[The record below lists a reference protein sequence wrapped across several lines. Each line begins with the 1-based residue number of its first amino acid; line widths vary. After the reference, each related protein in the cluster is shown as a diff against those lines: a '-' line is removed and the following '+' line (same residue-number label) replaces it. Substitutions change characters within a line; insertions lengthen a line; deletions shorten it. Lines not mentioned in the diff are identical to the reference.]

1 MARFCTI
8 LVGCIAIGVGV
19 LIGTSPPGVTPPTIP
34 PGSSAG
40 MLPPWPIFRVAIAL
54 NEFFEAAAVA
64 TRPPPV
70 QVKSLATAYWQSE
83 ISYSL
88 TKSGVIDAIGA
99 KTAGQ
104 TCGGVASELGL
115 NKDFLCRMMRAGEG
129 VKLLSVNAEGTY
141 TLTPAGE
148 LLKSDHPGSLRA
160 FMLMINEE
168 SKESWRAAGTKSLKQ
183 GVSGFKAAFG
193 TEFWEWHSQASHK
206 PQMAQFAAAMKS
218 FSAEISGSLLVDWE
232 PPAPD
237 AVVCDV
243 GGGAGHMVAAMAQHY
258 PQLKGVVFDLPEVVA
273 DAEQN
278 LKALGLSDRLQV
290 TAGSFLDPLP
300 PALGQCDAFYLK
312 FILHDWP
319 DDECAT
325 ILKGIAKVA
334 KKNATIVTTDFILGV
349 DGANMEMNKKM
360 MDVNM
365 MASNPPGARER
376 TVDEYMAL
384 FAKAGIAATP
394 ELVKMRDLVS
404 TVVAKL

>member
-1 MARFCTI
+1 MTRLCTI
-8 LVGCIAIGVGV
+8 LVGLIAIGVGV
-19 LIGTSPPGVTPPTIP
+19 LVGTSPSGVTPPTMP

-70 QVKSLATAYWQSE
+70 QIKTLATAYWQSE
-83 ISYSL
+83 IAYSL
-88 TKSGVIDAIGA
+88 TKNGVIDALGSS
-99 KTAGQ
+99 GQ
-104 TCGGVASELGL
+104 TCGGVAATLAL

-129 VKLLSVNAEGTY
+129 VKLLSANAEGMY
-141 TLTPAGE
+141 SLTPAGE
-148 LLKSDHPGSLRA
+148 LLQSDHPGSLRA
-160 FMLMINEE
+160 FMLMISEE
-168 SKESWRAAGTKSLKQ
+168 TKDAWRAAGTKSLKQ

-193 TEFWEWHSQASHK
+193 TEFWDWHSQPSHK
-206 PQMAQFAAAMKS
+206 PQMAQFAGAMKS
-218 FSAEISGSLLVDWE
+218 FSAEISGSLLVDWA
-232 PPAPD
+232 PPSAD

-243 GGGAGHMVAAMAQHY
+243 GGGAGHMLAAMAQHY
-258 PQLKGVVFDLPEVVA
+258 PQLKGVVFDLPSVA
-273 DAEQN
+273 PDAEQN
-278 LKALGLSDRLQV
+278 INALGLSKRLQV

-300 PALGQCDAFYLK
+300 PALGQCDAFYMK

-319 DDECAT
+319 DDECVT
-325 ILKGIAKVA
+325 ILKNIAKVA
-334 KKNATIVTTDFILGV
+334 KNGATIVTTDFILGV

-360 MDVNM
+360 MDINM
-365 MASNPPGARER
+365 MASNPPGAGER

-404 TVVAKL
+404 TVVAQL